1 MSLESDLHSFL
12 ETDGTIAAQLS
23 GRVYAQIAPPGAARP
38 YAVFEMVAGSPEYHA
53 GGEAGLSTAEADID
67 IFADTYAE
75 CISSKE
81 AIRQRI
87 SGKRGT
93 MGSTSIRSIMV
104 TEDRDLDQ
112 IVEFGAAVTAFARR
126 LGITI
131 TYNQT
136 VSTPNA

>member
-23 GRVYAQIAPPGAARP
+23 GRVYANIAPPGAARP
-38 YAVFEMVAGSPEYHA
+38 YAVVDMVAGSPEYHA
-53 GGEAGLSTAEADID
+53 GGEAGISTAEAEID
-67 IFADTYAE
+67 IFADTYGE
-75 CISSKE
+75 CLTAKE
-81 AIRQRI
+81 AVRQRI

-93 MGSTSIRSIMV
+93 MGSTSIRSIML

-112 IVEFGAAVTAFARR
+112 VVEFGAALTACARR

-131 TYNQT
+131 AYNQT